1 MPIANVTINH
11 TFDEWRTTT
20 NQLIVQSGQ
29 AFDVA
34 VASFNSSN
42 TVVGQAANLTANLI
56 IANTAYTNTIVNTII
71 ISESGNIAN
80 LVLANTEITNTIY
93 QNANTIAEGYFA
105 DALLVFPQANTARD
119 HANAAFEKA
128 NTANSDA
135 IAAFARANSSLAN
148 TGSYTLVIDNL
159 VITGN
164 LILSGPDA
172 VLNML

>member
-1 MPIANVTINH
+1 MAIANVTIDH

-34 VASFNSSN
+34 VASFNASN
-42 TVVGQAANLTANLI
+42 TVVGTAANLTANLI

-71 ISESGNIAN
+71 VQETGNIAN

-119 HANAAFEKA
+119 HANASYGQANTSRNHANAAFIKA
-128 NTANSDA
+128 N
-135 IAAFARANSSLAN
+135 AALAN
-148 TGSYTLVIDNL
+148 TDSYTLVISNL

-164 LILSGPDA
+164 LTLSGSDA